1 MRNVF
6 LTFILASIA
15 ACASTPKPA
24 VAEAIEAAPVEVA
37 PEPEPEPEPEP
48 APPPPPPNNA
58 DMNVTL
64 KWANGDTK
72 SGHVKRIERSSDWYA
87 EKEWHTA
94 ANRLTVTMEAS
105 NGQESEP
112 AWTDIASITI
122 KPGNASNADCS
133 YESDYMPW
141 MYTCEV
147 RNKSTVRLKSGTR
160 LSATSR
166 YKWRMTFDDDSQVEF
181 WLYKHAARMQD
192 GGNVEYGMDM
202 AENPG
207 IYQQLQQDLRVEL
220 KSLLTSITIQ

>member
-1 MRNVF
+1 
-6 LTFILASIA
+6 
-15 ACASTPKPA
+15 
-24 VAEAIEAAPVEVA
+24 
-37 PEPEPEPEPEP
+37 
-48 APPPPPPNNA
+48 
-58 DMNVTL
+58 
-64 KWANGDTK
+64 
-72 SGHVKRIERSSDWYA
+72 
-87 EKEWHTA
+87 
-94 ANRLTVTMEAS
+94 
-105 NGQESEP
+105 
-112 AWTDIASITI
+112 
-122 KPGNASNADCS
+122 
-133 YESDYMPW
+133 MPW